1 MEKRSQDVKGRIY
14 SPDQYGSNF
23 EPQAQSVAYDPVRA
37 YDPSEQIKQQAAS
50 QVEQV
55 QVLARAANRQMELD
69 NRLLAANKEI
79 SGYNASLAQGQS
91 ALNSKA
97 LLGLLGFSQTAVQ
110 SFQQI
115 NELKDRSQKENAF
128 IESAWNVTPQEQ
140 QEISLQQS
148 AITADAQGT
157 TQVANQLRQSGDVDS
172 RSLAQQ
178 LQETTI
184 FKQLEGMRYS
194 AAEAVSNYRP
204 FLLEAITKL
213 PANLKPTNGPE
224 AQRLISE
231 LKRQYFGL
239 TGLFGA
245 DRNTQLMYAQT
256 LRAADDEIR
265 YNVVNTAI
273 KTQQQDN
280 RLGTES
286 YLYNLFGTKKFNNQE
301 LWDKA
306 SSETR
311 LKDHGFNSARE
322 ENAWTLTRLLG
333 RMALESDGLER
344 IKQFEMVLG
353 VPGQEG
359 TQLGKTYSPEFQAAK
374 QLAQSEGEKLKRQQL
389 IVLNQNLYKELNGV
403 QDSAQRQEIISRH
416 QEIFAKAGF
425 YEESYR
431 ISQTSYD
438 LGQPQ
443 NSQYTKAQ
451 VYKAIQEREITST
464 DELERYRSMMK
475 PEDYST
481 AEGMLKAGESK
492 RSAEVQDSLAAGST
506 AFNVKLEQVAG
517 WKKDQTG
524 SFIPGVNTPYLP
536 LDQVKRIQAQY
547 KSDLETQLILF
558 RKQNP
563 DLKGPALNNAL
574 SEVERDFFKQ
584 NVSDPAGKYY
594 VPTVT
599 GNLAD
604 PSNKT
609 PLQRLKSLPQKLSYS
624 PDIDKWTGSRDWT
637 RFTSGPQA
645 IGATVRSEF
654 RLNRGDKVFEQDQ
667 VAILSEA
674 WDRGD
679 VQKVL
684 SRRSQELNVTPLALL
699 NSQLRA
705 YGQEPKMLEPPVS
718 MGGRPPVNGDFTNAL
733 QVANYLKSRH
743 GTPTKAAAYMSGSLQ
758 QENGSFNGQKAPW
771 DDLGAKAGGLASWR
785 AGRLDAI
792 QKHFGRPITRISDA
806 EQLDYMVMDMRKNY
820 PQAWRTFMNP
830 NSTPRQLE
838 QAVYG
843 YWVYGDVGRR
853 FTYADRILQQ
863 LANQGTYSGLSKPAV
878 ERTVSVGRSLLGM
891 GVSGLW
897 QHKNFNID
905 SGYAPSGGQR
915 VAPAGVS
922 GRSSTSLHH
931 SNQALDIAL
940 SHNTPQQL
948 SKAWNYLISNQ
959 AQLGIAELFWNKKG
973 FYRDGRFI
981 GKAGSNAI
989 PDHDDHI
996 HVSFR

>member
-23 EPQAQSVAYDPVRA
+23 EPQAQSVAYEPVRS
-37 YDPSEQIKQQAAS
+37 YDPSEQIKQQSAAQLA
-50 QVEQV
+50 QVE
-55 QVLARAANRQMELD
+55 VLARAANRQMEID

-79 SGYNASLAQGQS
+79 ASYNASLSQTQS
-91 ALNSKA
+91 ATTSKA

-115 NELKDRSQKENAF
+115 NELKDRAQKENAF

-140 QEISLQQS
+140 QNVGLQQA

-157 TQVANQLRQSGDVDS
+157 TAVANELRKSGDVES
-172 RSLAQQ
+172 RSLAMQ
-178 LQETTI
+178 LQDSSI
-184 FKQLEGMRYS
+184 FKQLEGMRFS

-204 FLLEAITKL
+204 FLLEALNKL
-213 PANLKPTNGPE
+213 PSNLKARNLTE
-224 AQRLISE
+224 ATRLISE
-231 LKRQYFGL
+231 LKRQYFGM
-239 TGLFGA
+239 TGLFNA

-265 YNVVNTAI
+265 YTVVNQAI

-286 YLYNLFGTKKFNNQE
+286 YIYNLYGTKNFNNQQ
-301 LWDKA
+301 LWEKA

-333 RMALESDGLER
+333 RMALEPDGLER
-344 IKQFEMVLG
+344 VKQFEMVLA

-359 TQLGKTYSPEFQAAK
+359 TQLGKTYAPEFQAAK

-389 IVLNQNLYKELNGV
+389 ITLNQNLYKELNGV
-403 QDSAQRQEIISRH
+403 QDPAQRQEIIAKH
-416 QEIFAKAGF
+416 QDIFAKAGF
-425 YEESYR
+425 YEESYK
-431 ISQTSYD
+431 ISQTAYD

-451 VYKAIQEREITST
+451 VFKAIQEREISST
-464 DELERYRSMMK
+464 EELERYRSMMK

-481 AEGMLKAGESK
+481 AEGMLKSAETQ
-492 RSAEVQDSLAAGST
+492 RSSEVQDTLSAGST
-506 AFNVKLEQVAG
+506 SFNVKLEQVAG
-517 WKKDQTG
+517 WKKDPTG

-547 KSDLETQLILF
+547 KSDLEAQLILF

-563 DLKGPALNNAL
+563 DLKGPALTNAL
-574 SEVERDFFKQ
+574 SQVERDFFKS
-584 NVSDPAGKYY
+584 NVSDAAGKYY

-599 GNLAD
+599 GNLSD
-604 PSNKT
+604 PTNKT
-609 PLQRLKSLPQKLSYS
+609 PLNRLKALPQKLSYS

-637 RFTSGPQA
+637 RFTSGSQA
-645 IGATVRSEF
+645 VGPTIRSQF
-654 RLNRGDKVFEQDQ
+654 RLNRGDKVFDQDQ

-684 SRRSQELNVTPLALL
+684 SRRAQELNVTPLALL

-705 YGQEPKMLEPPVS
+705 YGQEPKMLQAPVS
-718 MGGRPPVNGDFTNAL
+718 MGGSPPANGDFTNPL

-758 QENGSFNGQKAPW
+758 QENGAFNGQKAPW

-806 EQLDYMVMDMRKNY
+806 EQLDYMIMDMRKNY

-843 YWVYGDVGRR
+843 YWVYGDVGSR
-853 FTYADRILQQ
+853 FTYADRILKQ
-863 LANQGTYSGLSKPAV
+863 LENQGTYSGLSQPAV
-878 ERTVSVGRSLLGM
+878 KRTVNVGRNLLSM
-891 GVSGLW
+891 GVSGIW
-897 QHKNFNID
+897 QHPNFDLNR
-905 SGYAPSGGQR
+905 GYVASGGQR

-922 GRSSTSLHH
+922 GRTAGSYHH

-948 SKAWNYLISNQ
+948 SKAWNYLVSNQ
-959 AQLGIAELFWNKKG
+959 AQLGIAELYWNKKG

-981 GKAGSNAI
+981 GRPGSNAI

-996 HVSFR
+996 HVSFK